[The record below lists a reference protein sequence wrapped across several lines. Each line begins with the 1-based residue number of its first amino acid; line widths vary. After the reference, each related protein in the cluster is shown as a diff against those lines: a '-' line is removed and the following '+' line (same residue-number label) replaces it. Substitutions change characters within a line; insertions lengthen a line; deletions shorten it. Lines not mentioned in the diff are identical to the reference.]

1 MAVEQQSG
9 TANGAF
15 YIYREYT
22 NVPLVEGKTYR
33 LEVDAYGS
41 NGSFILMYHNNSWIG
56 STGSQAV
63 TQQIDSVAGA
73 WTPMSITFTATAE
86 DVAAGKTR
94 ISLDVR
100 NTWEGTMY
108 FDNVRLID
116 VEAESASRP
125 APVEL
130 LTDNFDSGIAG
141 WAPVSSA
148 ATLTQEDGSLPIT
161 KPATGACVIADSI
174 EEVEE
179 YLTRGYNYANWYLS
193 NLYTSGDQEGFLY
206 NSHQLNYLIEGMDH
220 LARVTGNRE
229 LISHKYFSQLLVDW
243 SIYFMAPGNGKLM
256 PISDSQFQHYFFKT
270 MSVLNRELGDGK
282 AGFYLEYS
290 KAVSDPF
297 STLLYTSMNP
307 KIADAGS
314 LYKTLVNIK
323 ELGYGGLPVWC
334 SYPVMTS

>member
-1 MAVEQQSG
+1 MEQQSG

-56 STGSQAV
+56 STGSKAV
-63 TQQIDSVAGA
+63 TQQIYSVAGA

-116 VEAESASRP
+116 VEAEAASRP

-130 LTDNFDSGIAG
+130 LADNFDSGIAG

-148 ATLTQEDGSLPIT
+148 ATLTQEDGSLSIT
-161 KPATGACVIADSI
+161 KPATGASGSYYISKSWSGIKLEAGKTYRLD
-174 EEVEE
+174 VEFKGDISAH
-179 YLTRGYNYANWYLS
+179 YLVVDNRSSVGGSGTMVLQSPNMGQGSANEW
-193 NLYTSGDQEGFLY
+193 
-206 NSHQLNYLIEGMDH
+206 
-220 LARVTGNRE
+220 
-229 LISHKYFSQLLVDW
+229 K
-243 SIYFMAPGNGKLM
+243 
-256 PISDSQFQHYFFKT
+256 
-270 MSVLNRELGDGK
+270 
-282 AGFYLEYS
+282 
-290 KAVSDPF
+290 PF
-297 STLLYTSMNP
+297 SYEFT
-307 KIADAGS
+307 
-314 LYKTLVNIK
+314 VNEANAI
-323 ELGYGGLPVWC
+323 
-334 SYPVMTS
+334 T